1 MAVSRVGTTVGPYW
15 SGNSGSLSWPA
26 GSAVG
31 HLAVLHA
38 YGTPSSKRQVDGWSS
53 YKHTP
58 SSDHWW
64 KVLTASDIASALP
77 IVKGYAA
84 SLSVYSGAGRIG
96 AVSDLGSQN
105 PGVTTTVAGSMVEV
119 SGRGRKALTP
129 SGAVGADQVLAVYDG
144 RHCNVWVLGP
154 QAVPGWVGL
163 TGFNGTDSTSV
174 EIVPIAGPSAPTIT
188 GPSNGSVLSAAAAAV
203 LSWIHRSAQTGTQDG
218 YSVRVVEDGTT
229 TYYLTSGGTL
239 TGSIT
244 TIASSSATATVA
256 AGQLVSGSSYAISI
270 QTSEGGVWSA
280 WSSVTVSAI
289 TPPTVTGVTVSSP
302 AGSLMPTVSWTGS
315 TTGGQQAYR
324 VRILPATA
332 TSADDSS
339 VLWDSQATALSDAS
353 VTVPPLSTWVNGQS
367 LKAWVQIQQPG
378 LWSAWVASSAFTVSW
393 TPPAAPSSVV
403 AANQAAGPLLV
414 TVAGVAGA
422 ASVEVAWAN
431 PVADNLPTWVGAVSA
446 WGETATLPAACTD
459 GDLVVVVAVDWSS
472 TTPPTPPAGWRT
484 LATDASLWGVTLAC
498 QPAAGSGLGTWVGPL
513 LLEVGVWRGVA
524 VGAAAVT
531 VSATDAAP
539 TPGLSVGTGSWVGT
553 AGLNGDAIPA
563 APAGTVSRAALGI
576 TRWADSNGP
585 VASWPG
591 SATAGQGLAVSVELT
606 PTNDTTWARL
616 ELLTP
621 AGASVV
627 VADPAAT
634 YAVPRRF
641 RARASQVLDGIEL
654 WSGWTVSPA
663 PVASTD
669 MGGYLIGDDGTYR
682 AVRIRN
688 DEAPEREEQITA
700 HYGLDAD
707 FARVDRG
714 KPQGWSGVTTI
725 LTDTRME
732 RLDLIGWLDA
742 HPVWVWRWPPERDG
756 AVYADAGSIRV
767 TRDEAFKPARL
778 AQVAISQRDLPIGW
792 IEQP

>member
-1 MAVSRVGTTVGPYW
+1 MAPTPSTRSYWRVVTAADVAGTLPCVRTYVAFVTAYTGAGRVGAVADLGNQNPGCTTTSPNSVILILGRGKSALTPAGGKILGDVTNSGYSNRKNALWEVAATTVGWY
-15 SGNSGSLSWPA
+15 
-26 GSAVG
+26 
-31 HLAVLHA
+31 
-38 YGTPSSKRQVDGWSS
+38 
-53 YKHTP
+53 
-58 SSDHWW
+58 
-64 KVLTASDIASALP
+64 
-77 IVKGYAA
+77 
-84 SLSVYSGAGRIG
+84 
-96 AVSDLGSQN
+96 
-105 PGVTTTVAGSMVEV
+105 
-119 SGRGRKALTP
+119 
-129 SGAVGADQVLAVYDG
+129 
-144 RHCNVWVLGP
+144 
-154 QAVPGWVGL
+154 GL
-163 TGFNGTDSTSV
+163 TNFNGTDSDSF
-174 EIVPIAGPSAPTIT
+174 EIVASEAPAAPQVTAPASGSTVSA
-188 GPSNGSVLSAAAAAV
+188 SAALALAW
-203 LSWIHRSAQTGTQDG
+203 LHRSTRGGTQEAVKVRLVKDG
-218 YSVRVVEDGTT
+218 AT

-239 TGSIT
+239 TTSDT
-244 TIASSSATATVA
+244 AVTSATMAATVA
-256 AGQLVSGSSYAISI
+256 AGQLVSGSSYVLTV
-270 QTSEGGVWSA
+270 QTSEASLWSA
-280 WSSVTVSAI
+280 WSDPVTLSAI
-289 TPPTVTGVTVSSP
+289 TPPTVSTVTVSSP
-302 AGSLMPTVSWTGS
+302 AGTLTPAVSWTES
-315 TTGGQQAYR
+315 VTGGQVAYQ
-324 VRILPATA
+324 VRICLATDA
-332 TSADDSS
+332 TSDTP
-339 VLWDSQATALSDAS
+339 LWDSQVTAGAYLSDTA
-353 VTVPPLSTWVNGQS
+353 PALATWPNGTN
-367 LKAWVQIQQPG
+367 LKAWVRVQQPG
-378 LWSAWVASSAFTVSW
+378 LWSAWTADDATFTVSW
-393 TPPAAPSSVV
+393 TAPAAPSSVV

-459 GDLVVVVAVDWSS
+459 GDLVVVVAADWSS

-498 QPAAGSGLGTWVGPL
+498 QPAAGSGLGTWVGSES
-513 LLEVGVWRGVA
+513 LEVGVWRGVA

-553 AGLNGDAIPA
+553 AGLNGDVIPA

-688 DEAPEREEQITA
+688 DADAQPAQEFVT
-700 HYGLDAD
+700 HYGLGAAG
-707 FARVDRG
+707 ARVDRG
-714 KPQGWSGVTTI
+714 PHQGWAGTTTV
-725 LTDTRME
+725 LTATKTE
-732 RLDLIGWLDA
+732 RDDLLDWLEL
-742 HPVWVWRWPPERDG
+742 HPEWVWRWPPERDG
-756 AVYADAGSIRV
+756 AVYADAGSVAVALADGVALR
-767 TRDEAFKPARL
+767 RL
-778 AQVAISQRDLPIGW
+778 VQAAISHRDIPIPW
-792 IEQP
+792 VTT